1 VKRSDPPDL
10 PITERMWQGLIL
22 VLSISVIFLT
32 VWCMA
37 NGITTVFMHLYYI
50 PIVLLAYHYRKRGV
64 IPAVLLSVAYFILVL
79 SFTTIR
85 IEIEAALIRTI
96 VFISI
101 ALIVAYLSEKLV
113 AARESLRSITD
124 IQQSIIQNANVWLMV
139 LDQKGNIR
147 EWNRAAEEISGYPA
161 REVVGNNRIW
171 RLIYPDPLY
180 RKEITGKI
188 SGIIA
193 ENNYLENLRTTITS
207 KRGLKRTILW
217 NTKRLPQ
224 TTGEPA
230 PFIAVGVDI
239 TEQTKME
246 EALAESEK
254 RYSALFSQNYTV
266 SLLIDP
272 ETGQIVD
279 ANDAAIGYYRYPRD
293 QLLSMKISDLNQ
305 LPEDQVVRNLMMA
318 KDKGQRHFLTIHY
331 LAGGE
336 KRNVEIYSGPITV
349 QGRPLYYSII
359 HDITERKRAEAALQ
373 GSQYLLS
380 EALEIANMGYWEYDV
395 QTGLFTFNDRFYA
408 LYATTAEREGG
419 YQMPAEVYAR
429 EFVHP
434 ADVHLVGEEV
444 RKALETTDP
453 GYLSQIEHRIIRR
466 DGEIRY
472 IIVRI
477 RVTRD
482 AAGRTVKTHGA
493 NQDITERRLAEEA
506 RKATEIRLDTAMD
519 IGSLAWWE
527 MDLPEGSV
535 RFDDRKA
542 TMLGYDPARFRHYTD
557 YTSLLHPDDLG
568 PTMTAMR
575 EHLED
580 HDPRY
585 HADYR
590 IRTASGEYRW
600 FRDVGG
606 ITRRHPDG
614 KPATVTGVVID
625 ITAAKVAEVAIRESR
640 QLFSDII
647 NFLPDATLVI
657 GLEGHVIAWNRAIE
671 QFSGIPAGDILGKG
685 GYEYSI
691 WLYGERRPIL
701 VDLVLHPDVDYARMG
716 YSDIRW
722 EGNTVIAETEYAR
735 PGRVKIPLSLIA
747 SPLYD
752 SEGKIIGAIE
762 SMRDITRIRQTEREL
777 EKLNTGLEKIVRDR
791 TRALEEEVTVRK
803 QAEAAIQASLDEK
816 ILLLR
821 EIHHRVK
828 NNLQIIISLTNL
840 QMRTVDDPRMKQV
853 MAEIRNRVRAMS
865 IVHEKLYQSENI
877 ASIDMADY
885 TKYLSTQLFSFYG
898 VDHHRVGLETD
909 IQKIPLDVNTAI
921 PLGLILNELISNS
934 LKHAFPDDRRGTL
947 FISGHEQGDEITIV
961 VRDNGAGL
969 PPDLNWKETDSL
981 GLRLITSL
989 VDQLGATIEKGDGG
1003 GTMFIIR
1010 FHRKRD
1016 QGSAG

>member
-1 VKRSDPPDL
+1 MHGFAT
-10 PITERMWQGLIL
+10 I
-22 VLSISVIFLT
+22 
-32 VWCMA
+32 
-37 NGITTVFMHLYYI
+37 FMHLYYF
-50 PIVLLAYHYRKRGV
+50 PIILLAYHYRKKGI
-64 IPAVLLSVAYFILVL
+64 IPCFLLSLFYFGSAVAAFPGNPEEIGSALFRTLVFMAISVLVAVLAEEVV
-79 SFTTIR
+79 
-85 IEIEAALIRTI
+85 
-96 VFISI
+96 
-101 ALIVAYLSEKLV
+101 KM
-113 AARESLRSITD
+113 RESVKSSSD

-139 LDQKGNIR
+139 LERNGNIR

-161 REVVGNNRIW
+161 GEVVGNNRIW
-171 RLIYPDPLY
+171 KLLYPDPLY
-180 RKEITGKI
+180 RREITGKI
-188 SGIIA
+188 SEIIA

-207 KRGLKRTILW
+207 RAGLTKTILW

-224 TTGEPA
+224 TTGEPTL
-230 PFIAVGVDI
+230 FIAVGVDI
-239 TEQTKME
+239 TERAKME

-254 RYSALFSQNYTV
+254 RYSALFSRNYTV
-266 SLLIDP
+266 SLLIAP
-272 ETGQIVD
+272 ETGRIVD

-293 QLLSMKISDLNQ
+293 QLLSMKISDLNH
-305 LPEDQVVRNLMMA
+305 LPEEQVVRNLMTA
-318 KDKGQRHFLTIHY
+318 KDKGKRHFLTIHY

-359 HDITERKRAEAALQ
+359 HDITKRKKAEAALQ
-373 GSQYLLS
+373 ASQYLLS

-395 QTGLFTFNDRFYA
+395 PTGMFTFNDRFYA
-408 LYATTAEREGG
+408 LYATTAEKEGG
-419 YQMPAEVYAR
+419 YQMSAEVYTR

-434 ADVHLVGEEV
+434 ADVQLVGDEV
-444 RKALETTDP
+444 KKALETTDP
-453 GYLSQIEHRIIRR
+453 GYLSQVEHRIIRR
-466 DGEIRY
+466 DGAIRH

-482 AAGRTVKTHGA
+482 AEGRTVKTHGA
-493 NQDITERRLAEEA
+493 NQDITERKLAEEA
-506 RKATEIRLDTAMD
+506 RKATESRLDTAME
-519 IGSLAWWE
+519 IGRLAWWE

-542 TMLGYDPARFRHYTD
+542 TMLGYDPGRFRHYTD
-557 YTSLLHPDDLG
+557 FTSLLHPDDLD
-568 PTMTAMR
+568 PAMTAMR
-575 EHLED
+575 KHLD
-580 HDPRY
+580 GRDPRY

-590 IRTASGEYRW
+590 IRAASGEYRW

-625 ITAAKVAEVAIRESR
+625 ITAAKEADVAIRESQ

-657 GLEGHVIAWNRAIE
+657 GLEGRVIAWNRAIE
-671 QFSGIPAGDILGKG
+671 QLSGIPAGDIVGKG
-685 GYEYSI
+685 DYEYSI
-691 WLYGERRPIL
+691 WLYGKRRPIL
-701 VDLVLHPDVDYARMG
+701 VDLVLHPDEDYARMG
-716 YSDIRW
+716 YSDVQW
-722 EGNTVIAETEYAR
+722 EGKTVRAETEYAR
-735 PGRVKIPLSLIA
+735 PDRAKIPLSLIA

-752 SEGKIIGAIE
+752 GAGTIIGAIE
-762 SMRDITRIRQTEREL
+762 SMRDITRIRETEKEL
-777 EKLNTGLEKIVRDR
+777 EKLNTGLEKMVKDR
-791 TRALEEEVTVRK
+791 TRALEEEVAVRK

-877 ASIDMADY
+877 ASIDLADY

-898 VDHHRVGLETD
+898 VDHHRIGLETD
-909 IQKIPLDVNTAI
+909 IQKIPLDINTAI

-934 LKHAFPDDRRGTL
+934 LKHAFPGDRRGTL
-947 FISGHEQGDEITIV
+947 VISGHEQEEEITII
-961 VRDNGAGL
+961 VRDNGVGL
-969 PPDLNWKETDSL
+969 PVDLNWKETDSL

-989 VDQLGATIEKGDGG
+989 VDQLGATIEKGEGG